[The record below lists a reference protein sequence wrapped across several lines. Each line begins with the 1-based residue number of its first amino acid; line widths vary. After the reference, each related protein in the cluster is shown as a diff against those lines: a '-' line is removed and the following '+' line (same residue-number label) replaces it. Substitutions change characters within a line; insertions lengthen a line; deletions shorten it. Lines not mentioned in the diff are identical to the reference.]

1 MSKRALQAEIQDQ
14 IETLERVVDNI
25 NEGNIGFSEAGD
37 YLHTAGY
44 DIISLLERASDAL
57 GEE

>member
-1 MSKRALQAEIQDQ
+1 MSKRALQAEIQDMV
-14 IETLERVVDNI
+14 ETLERVVDNI

-37 YLHTAGY
+37 YLHGAGY